1 MGAERGDYACFNANG
16 QIRYFQPGAPDLTR
30 WDELHQDRD
39 ATLQRFADLFARLL
53 PKLPEGAGQRPA
65 IVEEG
70 VTRLIRNPLQ
80 DFERCNLHFLQV
92 GLGEP
97 GLPQVDVVRCFNVLM
112 YFDADFRRKAETW
125 VATILRPDGLF
136 LCGVDG
142 PRSLEARYVV
152 SRRENGGLVEKEF
165 AFSLDNVRPLT
176 AMPWFCLYDG
186 ERETFRLASAVGILR
201 ADDAFRDDFDER
213 LDHLLEDKGIC
224 ARQPNGYLGPLF
236 QGLVPTERVARIEEV
251 MEQLEQEGFVDRA
264 AGVLRGAGLRARRNS
279 AGHIAIDLDETMSEA
294 F

>member
-279 AGHIAIDLDETMSEA
+279 VGHIAIDLDETMSEA